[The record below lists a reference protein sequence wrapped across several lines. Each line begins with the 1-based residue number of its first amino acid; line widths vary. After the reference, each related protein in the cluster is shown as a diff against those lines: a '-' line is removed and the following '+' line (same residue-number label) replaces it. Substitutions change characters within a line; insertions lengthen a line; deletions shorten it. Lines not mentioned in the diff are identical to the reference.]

1 MRLSRQLNINNV
13 SYPVIEDRIL
23 LDLDSPGRAQFL
35 IDAGDKPITAKQIVS
50 FSFGYGINDTMQR
63 FFLGFIDTVNTV
75 DRRQQLFCRELSAT
89 LFAPLALDLRHV
101 TMLEVIT
108 EIHKKTGLT
117 FSIGNG
123 DYSMTKV
130 ANFYNLG
137 NGYQAMQSME
147 RVFKIPNYLWQQQGD
162 GVIYAGSWDDSR
174 YADKPMTLSTD
185 FFTEHLSNSAKLAAI
200 PVLRPGV
207 SLNGNIISQID
218 FSSNHMGLKWKQQ

>member
-162 GVIYAGSWDDSR
+162 GVIYAGSW
-174 YADKPMTLSTD
+174 M
-185 FFTEHLSNSAKLAAI
+185 I
-200 PVLRPGV
+200 PDM
-207 SLNGNIISQID
+207 QI
-218 FSSNHMGLKWKQQ
+218 NQ